1 MNDNS
6 EKIKAI
12 LNKYFLAIQISV
24 VVVLLGVGTYVLL
37 LPEYGRLR
45 ESGVLEHQAALDAL
59 HNRQQ
64 YLTELTVMEEDF
76 KKVDARI
83 FDWMATVLPA
93 EQPTNRLF
101 EELEL
106 VANDSGFTIQ
116 SIALTEDVSA
126 GSTSVLEDE
135 NIMDDT
141 SSEPVSELGR
151 DIKIVHVT
159 LNLASST
166 ASYDSFKRMLALIE
180 RYDHLIDLESISY
193 SSDTQAFTL
202 LLRTY
207 QKVNHEQ
214 SE

>member
-6 EKIKAI
+6 EKIKAL

-24 VVVLLGVGTYVLL
+24 VVVLFGIGTYMLL
-37 LPEYGRLR
+37 LPEYGRLK

-76 KKVDARI
+76 KQVDTRI
-83 FDWMATVLPA
+83 FDWMATILPT

-106 VANDSGFTIQ
+106 LANDSGFIIQ
-116 SIALTEDVSA
+116 SIALSEDVST
-126 GSTSVLEDE
+126 GVSTTPADE
-135 NIMDDT
+135 NSIDDAT
-141 SSEPVSELGR
+141 RKPVSEFSK

-180 RYDHLIDLESISY
+180 QYDHLIDLESISY
-193 SSDTQAFTL
+193 SADTQAFTL

-207 QKVNHEQ
+207 QKVNHE
-214 SE
+214 